1 MSSKRTLYLSIL
13 GIALLTILMLPANQ
27 KRKQINKAL
36 ESVHDV
42 FRKLDSLG
50 VHGVPTNSNKS
61 DASSSHKLPETN
73 TLNSISKKILKTII
87 YYVNRD
93 HMQVIP
99 LPEFSLNVVRIENQE
114 DVETTVKC
122 MHGYIVELNKLKKL
136 GDAYVIQSGVNKIN
150 FLQMTELKT
159 YSFIYDCY
167 DSLYHKIA
175 NVHVTAA
182 ENQMNVNISLNV
194 NFRNHTCQIDKIDL
208 NMLNIGVM
216 FYLKIN
222 EIVGTKNFYENLLS
236 WLNKYYHKK
245 IAPVLRRVFLP
256 RVTLSAYDTNVC
268 SYFCS
273 I

>member
-13 GIALLTILMLPANQ
+13 GIALLTILMLSANK

-50 VHGVPTNSNKS
+50 VHGVPININES
-61 DASSSHKLPETN
+61 DASSNHKLPETN
-73 TLNSISKKILKTII
+73 TLNSISKQILKTVI
-87 YYVNRD
+87 YYVNTD

-99 LPEFSLNVVRIENQE
+99 LPEFSLSVVRIENE

-122 MHGYIVELNKLKKL
+122 MNGYIVALNKLKKQ
-136 GDAYVIQSGVNKIN
+136 GDAYIIQNDVNKIN
-150 FLQMTELKT
+150 FLQVVELKT

-167 DSLYHKIA
+167 DNLLHKIA
-175 NVHVTAA
+175 NIHVTAA
-182 ENQMNVNISLNV
+182 ENQMKINISLNI
-194 NFRNHTCQIDKIDL
+194 NFKNHTCQIDKIDL
-208 NMLNIGVM
+208 SMLNIGIT

-236 WLNKYYHKK
+236 WLNKYYQKK

-256 RVTLSAYDTNVC
+256 RVTLSVYDTNVC
-268 SYFCS
+268 SYFRD